1 MKTENLIYSNQIES
15 SFYKE
20 NQGPKGG
27 DEDEP
32 VPYIC
37 SLEENGKISFK
48 AELLQE
54 GIFFLIHLFARDV
67 SVVKKL
73 EIKKTKPT
81 FIISVLKIE
90 Y

>member
-1 MKTENLIYSNQIES
+1 MKTENLISIYSNQIES

-37 SLEENGKISFK
+37 SLEENGKISSISKKNF
-48 AELLQE
+48 ELYL
-54 GIFFLIHLFARDV
+54 FLNTVF
-67 SVVKKL
+67 
-73 EIKKTKPT
+73 
-81 FIISVLKIE
+81 
-90 Y
+90 